1 MEIIKIKNLFIF
13 HLMNKL
19 MNYDYQNHRK
29 NVSYQL
35 YHFILILYFMFILL
49 VELVSLYF
57 MTFFLFYDLYV
68 LCFISVRYLIYKLYI
83 NIHIMGFVL
92 FYY

>member
-19 MNYDYQNHRK
+19 MNYDYQNHMK

-49 VELVSLYF
+49 VGLVSLHF
-57 MTFFLFYDLYV
+57 MTFIVYFMFYYSQGFNL
-68 LCFISVRYLIYKLYI
+68 YKLYI
-83 NIHIMGFVL
+83 YYGDCL